1 MNIWG
6 VHVHDRLGQR
16 ELRTITPKVLTRFPA
31 DLEHAGVG
39 TATVRKALALIQSIL
54 SFAVVEE
61 RVEFNARRG
70 GPQAALRAREGTA
83 HLPAARGRGA
93 PRADDPARREF
104 LCPCLR
110 QGSAPVGGGA
120 AGTSEAM

>member
-61 RVEFNARRG
+61 RVEFNA
-70 GPQAALRAREGTA
+70 AAAVRKPRYEHAREP
-83 HLPAARGRGA
+83 HIFLPLEVEELRERMTPLGA
-93 PRADDPARREF
+93 NSCVPA
-104 LCPCLR
+104 
-110 QGSAPVGGGA
+110 
-120 AGTSEAM
+120 